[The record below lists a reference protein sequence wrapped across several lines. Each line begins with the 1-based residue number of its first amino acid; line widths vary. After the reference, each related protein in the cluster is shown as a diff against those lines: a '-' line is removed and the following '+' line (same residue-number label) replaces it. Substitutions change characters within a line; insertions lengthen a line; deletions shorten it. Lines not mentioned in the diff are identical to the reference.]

1 MHETSIPSAIP
12 FRTHPK
18 LSGGVL
24 AVLGVLALIG
34 VGAALLALM
43 GDEPARFWTS
53 LLVNWLFWS
62 ALAMGMVMFAVALHL
77 TGASWAWSI
86 RRFALA
92 GVAFLP
98 VSFILL
104 IVVFFGSEVYFHD
117 WLDVVRGE
125 RHDAVVEA
133 KAAWLHL
140 PSLIIRNLVGVLV
153 LYALAIAFAVYSLRT
168 DVYGVGAEAGTSRL
182 RVDDPQLAR
191 HGGRAGAVAR
201 AAEPPRGHPRARLRL
216 PLRHGCRGPGH
227 DARAALVQH
236 HVPVTFIVTG
246 FHGGIAATAI
256 AVAVLAG
263 RTGLGGFVNPRQ
275 LHDLGKLLFGFSVF
289 WMYINWSQYVVIWY
303 GLLPEEQKWMVHR
316 FVEPYSTL
324 VFVAVV
330 CAFVLPF
337 VGLLTRA
344 PKKVVTVLAF
354 FGVLILIGHWVERF
368 LLIYPSLWM
377 GGDGARAGHHRDRH
391 GARLRRCLRPVLPLV
406 RIHLPHASLPG
417 HARRPRD
424 ARSGDRASGGAHA
437 DRLTVA
443 GSNSVERGRR

>member
-168 DVYGVGAEAGTSRL
+168 DVYGVGPKRERRVYGWMTRSWRGMEVEPARSHGLLNRL
-182 RVDDPQLAR
+182 GVILGLAYAFLFGMAAVDLAMTL
-191 HGGRAGAVAR
+191 
-201 AAEPPRGHPRARLRL
+201 EPHWFSTMF
-216 PLRHGCRGPGH
+216 
-227 DARAALVQH
+227 
-236 HVPVTFIVTG
+236 PVTFIVTG

-377 GGDGARAGHHRDRH
+377 GELALVPGITEIGMALGFAGVFALSYLWFVSTFPMLPSPATLGARGMH
-391 GARLRRCLRPVLPLV
+391 GQV
-406 RIHLPHASLPG
+406 
-417 HARRPRD
+417 
-424 ARSGDRASGGAHA
+424 
-437 DRLTVA
+437 VA
-443 GSNSVERGRR
+443 PPEEPTPTA